1 MHRYISLLPLL
12 FFFYSCSTL
21 PVETVSEKTEEPTEI
36 VIQETTVYQ
45 GLNEFNGLLNLYK
58 NAHISP
64 ERNIDNRE
72 WLMHQIN
79 YWADKDQLAVQR
91 IYEDLLYRNWSDDEK
106 SEYLN
111 SAFQI
116 LSDDR
121 ETILDDLAY
130 LIDHSLLLQDM
141 PWMVR
146 DFYDERSEFS
156 YWYLLY
162 MGRSIY
168 PFWLDG
174 SVLPTMLKLIPE
186 DRITAVTYLWM
197 KNPENLI
204 RMKSEIYNAGYPW
217 SRLIYLMDMAEE
229 INSQIETLMPPG
241 EVKNNIQAGNLI

>member
-1 MHRYISLLPLL
+1 MYRYISLLPLL

-21 PVETVSEKTEEPTEI
+21 PVETDSVKTEESTEI
-36 VIQETTVYQ
+36 VIQETTVFQ

-58 NAHISP
+58 KTHISP
-64 ERNIDNRE
+64 ERDIDNRE
-72 WLMHQIN
+72 WMMHQIN
-79 YWADKDQLAVQR
+79 FWADKDQLAVQR
-91 IYEDLLYRNWSDDEK
+91 IYEDLLYRHWSDDEK
-106 SEYLN
+106 REYLS

-121 ETILDDLAY
+121 ETILEDLAY
-130 LIDHSLLLQDM
+130 LIEKSLLFKDM

-156 YWYLLY
+156 YWYLIY

-168 PFWLDG
+168 PFWLDD
-174 SVLPTMLKLIPE
+174 SVIPAMLKLIPE

-197 KNPENLI
+197 KNPDNLI

-217 SRLIYLMDMAEE
+217 SRLIYLMDMAEA

-241 EVKNNIQAGNLI
+241 KVKNNIQAGNLI